1 LDISNGTIFYAVRV
15 IFLLHLII
23 IFFFVFIIVVASQL
37 ILIVMHFCIC
47 NCSFNI
53 SFHISPEKSHNKCL
67 LSSVHKS
74 TVNTG
79 CLYIKNSIQVRHIV
93 SIQFFMLTNYK
104 KSGFGFLR
112 RLITTLLIQFNFI
125 AKPTNQPF
133 SLATSNSCFI
143 CARSS
148 GLTRTSHIESAIIF
162 AAYTI
167 ALCAASLFP
176 ALR

>member
-1 LDISNGTIFYAVRV
+1 MLYNPSNSFC
-15 IFLLHLII
+15 II
-23 IFFFVFIIVVASQL
+23 IPSCICIL
-37 ILIVMHFCIC
+37 ILSAGYLLNGLRLV
-47 NCSFNI
+47 SFKII
-53 SFHISPEKSHNKCL
+53 S
-67 LSSVHKS
+67 
-74 TVNTG
+74 
-79 CLYIKNSIQVRHIV
+79 VRSDIYCHIV
-93 SIQFFMLTNYK
+93 LFYK
-104 KSGFGFLR
+104 KSGFGFLL
-112 RLITTLLIQFNFI
+112 RLITTLLIQFNII

-162 AAYTI
+162 AAYTM